1 MTPAYLPLQPRWSGT
16 AMLSANAVS
25 VSGSQFHIDA
35 KTKPGWLAGF
45 EKLKSG
51 VRLAA

>member
-1 MTPAYLPLQPRWSGT
+1 
-16 AMLSANAVS
+16 MLSANA

-51 VRLAA
+51 MRLAA